1 MNDQHMPDGGQELTE
16 STGISRRRWLYGSVA
31 GVATLSGLGLY
42 WWKGASAPTTASE
55 SKIWELSFRGTAN
68 TEVRMRELLGRP
80 LLLNFWAT
88 WCPPCIEEL
97 PLLDS
102 FYTKNS
108 SKRWQVLGIA
118 VDNLGAVE
126 AFLNH
131 SPVRFPVV
139 LAGMEGIELSRNLGN
154 LTGGLPFTVAFA
166 ADGRVLQRKIG
177 RLKAE
182 DLALW
187 SGLA

>member
-1 MNDQHMPDGGQELTE
+1 MNDQRLPDGDQELTQ
-16 STGISRRRWLYGSVA
+16 STGMSRRRWLYGSVA
-31 GVATLSGLGLY
+31 GLAALAGLGLY
-42 WWKGASAPTTASE
+42 GWKRRSAPATASE
-55 SKIWELSFRGTAN
+55 SKIWELSFRCTGN
-68 TEVRMRELLGRP
+68 TEIRMRELLGRP

-97 PLLDS
+97 PLLNS
-102 FYTKNS
+102 FYTENS
-108 SKRWQVLGIA
+108 SKRWQVLGLA
-118 VDNLGAVE
+118 VDNRSAVE
-126 AFLNH
+126 AFLNQ

-154 LTGGLPFTVAFA
+154 LTGGLPFTVAFS

-187 SGLA
+187 AELA